1 MRGLHGFLFTFLILF
16 LTFFPASLAEEF
28 YVVEEAALVVYRN
41 GDVKV
46 RIVLSVNETEPVIT
60 LPLLTSSV
68 SDLLIFNETGHLIP
82 YEIEDH
88 NLTIFSLGSTNVTV
102 EYYTNALTSK
112 EAELWTL
119 NFTSPFYLTVEL
131 PENATIMYLSDIPS
145 AITIEEGKI
154 ILDIYPGEWEISYAM
169 PVQPPSSPPPSQ
181 PSPQPPSLFPLTLEH
196 ILIIAGIGACIL
208 ILAFAIF
215 IIRRRREIESLRSEE
230 IEVLRFLREKGGRA
244 LEAEIRERFPDI
256 PRTSM
261 WRLIR
266 RLERQGKVRVRKVG
280 LQNLVELK

>member
-1 MRGLHGFLFTFLILF
+1 MRGLYGFLFMFLILF
-16 LTFFPASLAEEF
+16 LMFFPASLAEEF

-46 RIVLSVNETEPVIT
+46 RIVLSVNETEPVVT

-102 EYYTNALTSK
+102 EYYTSALTSK

-154 ILDIYPGEWEISYAM
+154 IFDILSRRMGNKLHYARSTPVISAAFPTIAAATFTIPINPRADTHNCGSRRM
-169 PVQPPSSPPPSQ
+169 HID
-181 PSPQPPSLFPLTLEH
+181 PSLRNIH
-196 ILIIAGIGACIL
+196 Y
-208 ILAFAIF
+208 
-215 IIRRRREIESLRSEE
+215 
-230 IEVLRFLREKGGRA
+230 
-244 LEAEIRERFPDI
+244 
-256 PRTSM
+256 
-261 WRLIR
+261 
-266 RLERQGKVRVRKVG
+266 
-280 LQNLVELK
+280 